1 MDANYMK
8 NSERVKREA
17 EAEGGM
23 SFDGRPYDMVDWEYE
38 ASLPTWKQYWRA
50 KWNLKP
56 RGPMWLPQ
64 IIRMTWYLTVINFVL
79 GIHGQIDGDLGGPFF
94 YSRTSCCGVS
104 NTPKELPK
112 IYDVHY
118 PKTFNDFHINTT
130 YIRACDVPNLDP
142 EDPYWSHSAY
152 CQNWDYVR
160 AFTQK
165 LGAGR
170 SMTLTMMS
178 LFCMPIGAGFADKRG
193 RKPMFVFGFMLG
205 CARALSLP
213 PSSFALHRPLPSL
226 ARRWMPGTQT
236 G

>member
-1 MDANYMK
+1 
-8 NSERVKREA
+8 
-17 EAEGGM
+17 
-23 SFDGRPYDMVDWEYE
+23 
-38 ASLPTWKQYWRA
+38 
-50 KWNLKP
+50 
-56 RGPMWLPQ
+56 MWLPQ

-94 YSRTSCCGVS
+94 YSRTSCCGQS
-104 NTPKELPK
+104 GTPKELPQ

-118 PKTFNDFHINTT
+118 PDTFNNFHVNTT
-130 YIRACDVPNLDP
+130 YIRACSVPLLDP

-152 CQNWDYVR
+152 CPNWDYVR

-205 CARALSLP
+205 CARNVALSGRLA
-213 PSSFALHRPLPSL
+213 PSGASHLTHFFCAMQREESVPQPGLLHTVVNPHRHAGVHSVRLGYPVWYGFRMRTGLYGDDGGPD
-226 ARRWMPGTQT
+226 PG
-236 G
+236 

>member
-1 MDANYMK
+1 MK

-104 NTPKELPK
+104 NTPKNLPK

-118 PKTFNDFHINTT
+118 PKTFNDFHVNTT
-130 YIRACDVPNLDP
+130 YLRACEPATCRILTRKTRTGVTVRTVRTGTTCAP
-142 EDPYWSHSAY
+142 SH
-152 CQNWDYVR
+152 
-160 AFTQK
+160 
-165 LGAGR
+165 R
-170 SMTLTMMS
+170 SWA
-178 LFCMPIGAGFADKRG
+178 PDDR
-193 RKPMFVFGFMLG
+193 
-205 CARALSLP
+205 
-213 PSSFALHRPLPSL
+213 
-226 ARRWMPGTQT
+226 
-236 G
+236 